1 MNDFIGYGHPM
12 LRGLAFLTSS
22 VLLAVACAPPTNV
35 PQPPRAASF
44 DATAL
49 TTCEAAF
56 RAWVDGAASLNS
68 PGTNVGETLVMQEA
82 VQRRVFELCSLAEA
96 ETFNAEMLVEY
107 APGVRQRLIEP
118 NFRTFAE
125 IECVDESPL
134 LDGTKLCAEVGH

>member
-1 MNDFIGYGHPM
+1 M
-12 LRGLAFLTSS
+12 LRRLALLTCS
-22 VLLAVACAPPTNV
+22 LMLAVACAPSANV
-35 PQPPRAASF
+35 PRPRSAPSF

-68 PGTNVGETLVMQEA
+68 PGVDVGETLVMQEA
-82 VQRRVFELCSLAEA
+82 VQRRVFELCSLAES
-96 ETFNAEMLVEY
+96 ERFNAEMLVEY

-118 NFRTFAE
+118 DFRTFAE
-125 IECVDESPL
+125 VECVDEAPL